1 MKKIFIFDFDGTLTT
16 QDMLDEVC
24 DIVGKKKES
33 KKINDE
39 VINGRKDGVI
49 TALCARVNFLKGV
62 TNKEIEKKLGKKNY
76 LRNGV
81 VELFKVLNEK
91 GYITIVSSGSIL
103 PVLKYYQ
110 ELLNITY
117 VFGSDPDIVDG
128 VITGINESKYKSEN
142 FKYENCL
149 NIIEKFKDDEKI
161 IYGIGDSAVDIKM
174 LSLADKKFAIDPK
187 GNLDKHVDHII
198 NDISD
203 LIEYL
208 D

>member
-62 TNKEIEKKLGKKNY
+62 TNKEIEEKLGKKNY

-81 VELFKVLNEK
+81 VELFKVLNE
-91 GYITIVSSGSIL
+91 
-103 PVLKYYQ
+103 
-110 ELLNITY
+110 LLNITY
-117 VFGSDPDIVDG
+117 VFGSDPDIVYG